1 MTVRRS
7 LGVLLAACATLAAG
21 RGDAAYPEKPITY
34 VIPFPA
40 GGESDV
46 AARIQAKLCKAR
58 FGQDMVLVNK
68 AGSGGAVSWSQL
80 NKQAPDGYTIMGVN
94 LPHILLQPLEPN
106 APYQTD
112 DITPVYFFHYTP
124 DVIVVPN
131 DSPYRTYQDLVADAK
146 ANPGKVSFGGSS
158 KFSANH
164 MAHERFRRTTGVS
177 TTYVPFGGSGEIIAA
192 LQAHQVT
199 AAMTFT
205 TFAVQNKDKVRVLAV
220 ASEARS
226 PHFPGV
232 PTFKEVGLGWAGGAY
247 RGIAV
252 PKATPP
258 AVRKDVSDL
267 IAALNKDPEV
277 TRSMAQLGFEP
288 IDIPLARVPAFMAEK
303 ARQAMEDARA
313 VGLAK

>member
-1 MTVRRS
+1 MTIRSS
-7 LGVLLAACATLAAG
+7 LGVLLGLCATLTAG
-21 RGDAAYPEKPITY
+21 RAAAAYPEKPITY

-68 AGSGGAVSWSQL
+68 PGAGGAVSWSQL

-106 APYQTD
+106 ALYRTD

-131 DSPYRTYQDLVADAK
+131 DSPYRTYRDLVADAK
-146 ANPGKVSFGGSS
+146 ANPGKVAFGGSS

-164 MAHERFRRTTGVS
+164 MAHERFRRQAGVT

-192 LQAHQVT
+192 LQAHKVT

-226 PHFPGV
+226 PLFPGV

-247 RGIAV
+247 RGVAV

-277 TRSMAQLGFEP
+277 ARSMAQLGFEQ
-288 IDIPLARVPAFMAEK
+288 IDIPLARVPAFMAEQ
-303 ARQAMEDARA
+303 ARQAMDDARA
-313 VGLAK
+313 AGLAK